1 MISKGEIK
9 KMAEFDKTLDKTIKE
24 AKTENEKG
32 TINIAVMQYN
42 EGVKKLQLSRMVKN
56 GEEVELRFAKL
67 GRLTKEEAQKLL
79 DVLPE
84 MIKEM

>member
-1 MISKGEIK
+1 MT
-9 KMAEFDKTLDKTIKE
+9 EFDKTKDKQLAKETIV
-24 AKTENEKG
+24 TEKG
-32 TINIAVMQYN
+32 QIEVSIMQYN
-42 EGVKKLQLSRMVKN
+42 EGIKKLQLSRMVKN